1 MMHII
6 RRDPPQAFQDFLNK
20 EHPTVWD
27 EFTSRRSLYTE
38 CRDALVKEQH
48 GLSAYTELKLD
59 LKNHQAHIDHFRK
72 RALYN
77 QPRKHIFFFFYFV
90 VDNHNSDYGAD
101 HKDKMVHSV
110 EGNERLVDP
119 IHESPEHYFEY
130 DMAGQILPSEGL
142 TPSEKEKAEY
152 TIEAFNLN
160 HRSLVESRSDV
171 SRVVRSYIEVG
182 LDKDEIANAL
192 QDEKCPTFVRYVLDN
207 VCNDF

>member
-6 RRDPPQAFQDFLNK
+6 RRDPPLAFQDFLNK

-77 QPRKHIFFFFYFV
+77 QPRKHIFDWYNFV

-160 HRSLVESRSDV
+160 HRSLVEIRSDV

-182 LDKDEIANAL
+182 LGKDEIANAL

>member
-6 RRDPPQAFQDFLNK
+6 RRDPPQAFQDFQNK

-27 EFTSRRSLYTE
+27 EITSRRSLYTE

-77 QPRKHIFFFFYFV
+77 QPRKHIFDWYNFV

-152 TIEAFNLN
+152 TIKAFNLN
-160 HRSLVESRSDV
+160 HRSLVEIRSDV
-171 SRVVRSYIEVG
+171 SRVVRSYIEFG

-192 QDEKCPTFVRYVLDN
+192 QDEKCPTFVSYVLDN